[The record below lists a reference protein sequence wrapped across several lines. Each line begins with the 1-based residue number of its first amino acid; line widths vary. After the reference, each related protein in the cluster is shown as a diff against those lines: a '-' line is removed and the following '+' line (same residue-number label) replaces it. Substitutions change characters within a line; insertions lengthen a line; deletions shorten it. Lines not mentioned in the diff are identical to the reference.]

1 MDVGMKSCE
10 LDFPCW
16 NGVDVDQDGVGGD
29 IVVDVWKRGNAYLPG
44 GLCVVEDEASCNF
57 ESFSMYKSFAVYFCK
72 LLNAW

>member
-29 IVVDVWKRGNAYLPG
+29 IVVDV
-44 GLCVVEDEASCNF
+44 
-57 ESFSMYKSFAVYFCK
+57 
-72 LLNAW
+72 